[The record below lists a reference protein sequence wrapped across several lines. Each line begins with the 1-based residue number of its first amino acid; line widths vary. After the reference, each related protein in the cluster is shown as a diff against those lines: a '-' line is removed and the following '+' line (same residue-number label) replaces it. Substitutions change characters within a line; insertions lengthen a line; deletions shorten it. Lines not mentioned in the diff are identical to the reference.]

1 MACVCVLRKPTTGG
15 RRRAAPPS
23 TAPNAHAEGPRR
35 PAEAGPWGAAEGP
48 VAQLFSWARIWGLE
62 WVRRRLPPLP
72 PPPKKLG
79 GEIEFLLG
87 LLTYLQL
94 YPDTM
99 YQPPVGRR
107 RLITIHFRLRLS
119 DRGTPPFGAYAFAL
133 ATWRGRS
140 RPPSRPDRRRPARP
154 RRARRCQPWRC
165 AVVRARRRWRV
176 VRLVQRVVVV
186 VVRFALRRGRAR
198 RQPLLELRKVDAH
211 VQVAVR
217 RRREHR
223 DGAWAAL
230 FPRVGFPVGAVG

>member
-107 RLITIHFRLRLS
+107 LSLPGRNSFTVRPRNGVITSIVMIAYV
-119 DRGTPPFGAYAFAL
+119 GTLP
-133 ATWRGRS
+133 TES
-140 RPPSRPDRRRPARP
+140 ARP
-154 RRARRCQPWRC
+154 W
-165 AVVRARRRWRV
+165 
-176 VRLVQRVVVV
+176 
-186 VVRFALRRGRAR
+186 
-198 RQPLLELRKVDAH
+198 
-211 VQVAVR
+211 
-217 RRREHR
+217 
-223 DGAWAAL
+223 
-230 FPRVGFPVGAVG
+230 